1 MTDRIAGAAV
11 FALAAALSG
20 PAPAQADDALAAKL
34 QTIADAYI
42 ADTASGERA
51 TAISISVSL
60 PEGGGTVNVTAGEV
74 SNQAGVS
81 RPEEV
86 NNWVRALFTSED
98 LLDADARA
106 ELTRV
111 VSMRTGET
119 LARLTANDPHG
130 FGLGIS
136 GFASPAIGSGW
147 QYEGESMGFRT
158 LYIYLPEQD
167 LVVTLALNSGAEG
180 EADHAGKLGLAVI
193 EAAQGQ

>member
-1 MTDRIAGAAV
+1 M
-11 FALAAALSG
+11 
-20 PAPAQADDALAAKL
+20 
-34 QTIADAYI
+34 
-42 ADTASGERA
+42 
-51 TAISISVSL
+51 
-60 PEGGGTVNVTAGEV
+60 
-74 SNQAGVS
+74 
-81 RPEEV
+81 
-86 NNWVRALFTSED
+86 RALFTSED

-119 LARLTANDPHG
+119 LARLTADDPHG

-136 GFASPAIGSGW
+136 GFISPAIGFGW

-158 LYIYLPEQD
+158 LYIYLPEKD

-193 EAAQGQ
+193 EAAQRQ